1 MIRNNKLAKSELL
14 KIANDTNNFL
24 KNFINKQNK
33 TFLLKAMRYGIF
45 SGGKKIRSKILVDV
59 GKIFKV
65 DYKTLIIVSAAVECI
80 HSYSLIHDDLPCM
93 DNDDIRRGKFSTHKK
108 FGEATAVLAGN
119 SLLMLAFEIIGSS
132 ELQIKDKAK
141 SLLIY
146 HLSKCSGHTGI
157 AGGQYLDLSFEH
169 KKISHSKIVDMQIK
183 KTGKLF
189 SFCCIA
195 PAIIKEK
202 KISVIKDLVSI
213 GSNIGLLFQVVDDLL
228 DYKGSSKDV
237 GKKTKK
243 DVKSGKATLIN
254 LIGHDKSIKFAY
266 NLKNKIISKL
276 KKYGK
281 KSKNLIQSLEII
293 ISRSS

>member
-1 MIRNNKLAKSELL
+1 MIHNNKLVKSELL
-14 KIANDTNNFL
+14 KIAIDTNNFL

-33 TFLLKAMRYGIF
+33 TFLLKAMRYSIF
-45 SGGKKIRSKILVDV
+45 SGGKKVRSKILLDV

-65 DYKTLIIVSAAVECI
+65 DYKTLIVISAAIECI

-108 FGEATAVLAGN
+108 FDEATAVLAGN
-119 SLLMLAFEIIGSS
+119 SLLMLGFEIISNS
-132 ELQIKDKAK
+132 KLKIKNKVK
-141 SLLIY
+141 TSLIY
-146 HLSKCSGHTGI
+146 QLSKCSGHTGI
-157 AGGQYLDLSFEH
+157 AGGQYLDLNFQH
-169 KKISHSKIVDMQIK
+169 KKISQLSIINMQIK

-189 SFCCIA
+189 NFCCIA

-213 GSNIGLLFQVVDDLL
+213 GSNIGLLFQVADDLL
-228 DYKGSSKDV
+228 DYNGSSKSV

-254 LIGHDKSIKFAY
+254 LIGHEKSIKFAY

-293 ISRSS
+293 INRSS